1 MSSDPYA
8 FKWDWPA
15 WMKGSVP
22 NPLDLL
28 SAPQNLSQPIL
39 PGWVLGGVV
48 NVNERN
54 SSSPDTE
61 RDIVAA
67 HSYGDQLN
75 RIMDVL
81 AALIAELPPAK
92 RATVPFQKFSELRQD
107 IERVKLQAATR
118 RLDRVASDLATLKA
132 ARPDEYRRMATRLRV
147 VLKEESTPP
156 ASAGAAKP

>member
-1 MSSDPYA
+1 MSSNSDE
-8 FKWDWPA
+8 FKWGWPA

-22 NPLDLL
+22 NPLDLFA
-28 SAPQNLSQPIL
+28 APQNLNQPIL

-54 SSSPDTE
+54 SNAPDTE
-61 RDIVAA
+61 REIVAA

-81 AALIAELPPAK
+81 TALIAELPPAK
-92 RATVPFQKFSELRQD
+92 RETVPFRKFSELSQD

-132 ARPDEYRRMATRLRV
+132 ARPDEYGRIAARLRV
-147 VLKEESTPP
+147 VLKEESPPP
-156 ASAGAAKP
+156 AAAGAEMP